1 MKLLR
6 LPTSP
11 DAKKFGCVARFL
23 WLWLCKV
30 VFVFQMLASAAN
42 GMSGMGFNDNAPV
55 QD

>member
-1 MKLLR
+1 MRRSLGVWL
-6 LPTSP
+6 
-11 DAKKFGCVARFL
+11 VFL